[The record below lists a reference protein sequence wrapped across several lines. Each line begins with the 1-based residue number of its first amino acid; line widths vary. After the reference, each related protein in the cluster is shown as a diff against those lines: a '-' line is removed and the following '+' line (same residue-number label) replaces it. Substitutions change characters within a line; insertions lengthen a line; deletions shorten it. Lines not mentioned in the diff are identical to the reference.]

1 MTYLV
6 NYSGGAW
13 VDGHDGPEK
22 GRKQVKFGVG
32 VDYSLKA
39 LLMLAERYPNA
50 QPLQVEAI
58 AMAQNIP
65 ENYLRRLLI
74 TLKRGGLVLSQKG
87 PSGGYILARPPG
99 RISMADV
106 VELIEGDYVP
116 VECLEEGANSPCR
129 REQACAM
136 RDVWRQVRDQVN
148 LILRST
154 TLEMLASKR
163 KAAHTFQI

>member
-1 MTYLV
+1 M
-6 NYSGGAW
+6 
-13 VDGHDGPEK
+13 
-22 GRKQVKFGVG
+22 KFGVG

-39 LLMLAERYPNA
+39 LLILAERYPAA

-58 AMAQNIP
+58 ATAQDIP

-87 PSGGYILARPPG
+87 PSGGYILARHPS
-99 RISMADV
+99 RITMADV

-116 VECLEEGANSPCR
+116 VECLEEGANNSPCR
-129 REQACAM
+129 RDQACAM
-136 RDVWRQVRDQVN
+136 REVWRQVRDQVTS
-148 LILRST
+148 ILRAT

-163 KAAHTFQI
+163 KAALSFQI